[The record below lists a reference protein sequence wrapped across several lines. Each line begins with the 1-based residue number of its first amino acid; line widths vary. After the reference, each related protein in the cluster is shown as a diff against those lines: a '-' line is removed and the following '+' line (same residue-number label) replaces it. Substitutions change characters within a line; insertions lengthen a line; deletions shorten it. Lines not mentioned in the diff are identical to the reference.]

1 MRKRVSI
8 FIASLV
14 VVALAAIG
22 YYTLVRPAGNSVGGT
37 TNSAVG
43 GSNGSSRGAASLGG
57 KTLIVYF
64 SQPETTNP
72 NGMTQDEDNSAVVI
86 DGKVLGNTQ
95 YMATVIQERTGGD
108 IFRIEAQDPYPTD
121 HDTLVDQASR
131 EQADEARPAIKGRL
145 PDLSQYQTIFVG
157 YPIWW
162 SEMPMIMY
170 SYFDQEDFSGKTI
183 VPFNTHGGS
192 GFSGTVQAI
201 AQLEPNAAISQDG
214 LTISRDDIQEAKP
227 EIDEWLGRLGY

>member
-1 MRKRVSI
+1 MALQTVQ
-8 FIASLV
+8 LV
-14 VVALAAIG
+14 EATVAQG
-22 YYTLVRPAGNSVGGT
+22 R
-37 TNSAVG
+37 
-43 GSNGSSRGAASLGG
+43 AASLGG